1 VHTCLETIQ
10 TMAATQTELQSQ
22 VAKLLEAR
30 QVPAPQRGG
39 EASSAAATRSPPRQ
53 KTEEELEIESITRLI
68 SEGNYEQG
76 TMQWLQSPR
85 SAALFDTV
93 FVRCDPAYLRQVSPL
108 LALSTGAVVS
118 ESLNRNLTERL
129 VWLNAVF
136 QSVNP
141 NVSLLPPNRH
151 VVAPDTDELLQDAEI
166 RDIIPKIMDVVI
178 QRLTAAYI
186 QLNESTPGSP
196 LLRAISQLVNKCNEM
211 TRAAAPFSPRG

>member
-1 VHTCLETIQ
+1 
-10 TMAATQTELQSQ
+10 
-22 VAKLLEAR
+22 
-30 QVPAPQRGG
+30 
-39 EASSAAATRSPPRQ
+39 
-53 KTEEELEIESITRLI
+53 
-68 SEGNYEQG
+68 
-76 TMQWLQSPR
+76 
-85 SAALFDTV
+85 
-93 FVRCDPAYLRQVSPL
+93 
-108 LALSTGAVVS
+108 VS

-141 NVSLLPPNRH
+141 NVSLLPPSRH
-151 VVAPDTDELLQDAEI
+151 IVASDTDELVQDAEI